1 MPEVNVS
8 PQLENVKAIFLD
20 LDGTIYLGD
29 GLIDGALS
37 FLERCRERGIAH
49 YFLSNNSSKSVNE
62 YLEKLQRLGIDATPD
77 DVLLSTHDLIA
88 YLGQHNYSRTYVVGT
103 EGMKSMLHAQNIET
117 EADNPELVVVGYDT
131 ELTYEKLVKASVF
144 LHQGVPLIAS
154 HPDIVC
160 PSPDGG
166 LPDVGAFLALFEK
179 TTGKKPMHICG
190 KPNPGMILHK
200 IESLGLQPEECAM
213 VGDRIYTDME
223 MAKQAKVV
231 SILVLSGE
239 ATLEDLNDGHEIDI
253 IVSSVDKLLR

>member
-1 MPEVNVS
+1 MPEMEVG
-8 PQLENVKAIFLD
+8 PQLENIKAIFLD

-29 GLIDGALS
+29 KLIDGALS
-37 FLERCRERGIAH
+37 FLERCRERGIAY

-62 YLEKLQRLGIDATPD
+62 YLEKLQRLGIEAMPD

-88 YLGQHNYSRTYVVGT
+88 YLGQHNYSKTYVVGT
-103 EGMKSMLHAQNIET
+103 EGMKSMLHAQGIET
-117 EADNPELVVVGYDT
+117 ESSQPELVVVGYDT
-131 ELTYEKLVKASVF
+131 ELTYEKLVKASVC
-144 LHQGVPLIAS
+144 LHQGVPLVAS
-154 HPDIVC
+154 HPDMVC
-160 PSPDGG
+160 PSPHGG

-200 IESLGLQPEECAM
+200 IESLGLHPKECAM

-223 MAKQAKVV
+223 MAKQANVV

-239 ATLEDLNDGHEIDI
+239 ASLEDLNDDNEINI

>member
-1 MPEVNVS
+1 MPEMEVG
-8 PQLENVKAIFLD
+8 PQLENIKAIFLD

-29 GLIDGALS
+29 KLIDGALS
-37 FLERCRERGIAH
+37 FLERCRERGIMY

-62 YLEKLQRLGIDATPD
+62 YLEKLQRLGIEAMPD

-88 YLGQHNYSRTYVVGT
+88 YLGQHNYSKTYVVGT
-103 EGMKSMLHAQNIET
+103 EGMKSMLHAQGIET
-117 EADNPELVVVGYDT
+117 ESSQPELVVVGYDT

-144 LHQGVPLIAS
+144 LHQGVPLVAS
-154 HPDIVC
+154 HPDMVC
-160 PSPDGG
+160 PSPNGG
-166 LPDVGAFLALFEK
+166 LPDVGAFLTLFEK

-200 IESLGLQPEECAM
+200 IESLGLHPKECAM

-223 MAKQAKVV
+223 MAKQANVV

-239 ATLEDLNDGHEIDI
+239 ASLEDLNDDNEINI

>member
-1 MPEVNVS
+1 MPEMEVG
-8 PQLENVKAIFLD
+8 PQLENIKAIFLD

-29 GLIDGALS
+29 KLIDGALS
-37 FLERCRERGIAH
+37 FLERCRERGIMY

-62 YLEKLQRLGIDATPD
+62 YLEKLQRLGIEAMPD

-88 YLGQHNYSRTYVVGT
+88 YLGQHNYSETYVVGT
-103 EGMKSMLHAQNIET
+103 EGMKSMLHAQDIET
-117 EADNPELVVVGYDT
+117 ESSQPELVVVGYDT

-144 LHQGVPLIAS
+144 LHQGVPLVAS
-154 HPDIVC
+154 HPDMVC
-160 PSPDGG
+160 PSPNGG
-166 LPDVGAFLALFEK
+166 LPDVGAFLTLFEK

-200 IESLGLQPEECAM
+200 IESLGLHPKECAM

-223 MAKQAKVV
+223 MAKQANVV

-239 ATLEDLNDGHEIDI
+239 ASLEDLNDDNEIDI

>member
-1 MPEVNVS
+1 MPEMEVG
-8 PQLENVKAIFLD
+8 PQLENIKAIFLD

-29 GLIDGALS
+29 KLIDGALS
-37 FLERCRERGIAH
+37 FLERCRERGIAY

-62 YLEKLQRLGIDATPD
+62 YLEKLQRLGIEAMPD

-88 YLGQHNYSRTYVVGT
+88 YLGQHNYSETYVVGT
-103 EGMKSMLHAQNIET
+103 EGMKSMLHAQDIET
-117 EADNPELVVVGYDT
+117 ESSQPELVVVGYDT

-144 LHQGVPLIAS
+144 LHQGVPLVAS
-154 HPDIVC
+154 HPDMVC
-160 PSPDGG
+160 PSPNGG

-200 IESLGLQPEECAM
+200 IESLGLHPKECAM

-223 MAKQAKVV
+223 MAKQANVV

-239 ATLEDLNDGHEIDI
+239 ASLEDLNDDQEIDI
-253 IVSSVDKLLR
+253 VVSSVEKLLR

>member
-1 MPEVNVS
+1 
-8 PQLENVKAIFLD
+8 
-20 LDGTIYLGD
+20 
-29 GLIDGALS
+29 
-37 FLERCRERGIAH
+37 
-49 YFLSNNSSKSVNE
+49 
-62 YLEKLQRLGIDATPD
+62 
-77 DVLLSTHDLIA
+77 
-88 YLGQHNYSRTYVVGT
+88 
-103 EGMKSMLHAQNIET
+103 MLHAQNIET
-117 EADNPELVVVGYDT
+117 ESDNPELVVVGYDT
-131 ELTYEKLVKASVF
+131 ELTYEKLVKASIF

-154 HPDIVC
+154 HPDMVC

>member
-1 MPEVNVS
+1 MPEMEFG
-8 PQLENVKAIFLD
+8 PQLENIKAIFLD

-29 GLIDGALS
+29 KLIDGALS
-37 FLERCRERGIAH
+37 FLERCRERGIAY

-62 YLEKLQRLGIDATPD
+62 YLEKLQRLGIEAMPD

-88 YLGQHNYSRTYVVGT
+88 YLGQHNYSKTYVVGT
-103 EGMKSMLHAQNIET
+103 EGMKSMLHAQGIET
-117 EADNPELVVVGYDT
+117 ESSQPELVVVGYDT

-144 LHQGVPLIAS
+144 LHQGVPLVAS
-154 HPDIVC
+154 HPDMVC
-160 PSPDGG
+160 PSPNGG
-166 LPDVGAFLALFEK
+166 LPDVGAFLTLFEK

-200 IESLGLQPEECAM
+200 IESLGLHPKECAM

-223 MAKQAKVV
+223 MAKQANVV

-239 ATLEDLNDGHEIDI
+239 ASLEDLNDDNEINI